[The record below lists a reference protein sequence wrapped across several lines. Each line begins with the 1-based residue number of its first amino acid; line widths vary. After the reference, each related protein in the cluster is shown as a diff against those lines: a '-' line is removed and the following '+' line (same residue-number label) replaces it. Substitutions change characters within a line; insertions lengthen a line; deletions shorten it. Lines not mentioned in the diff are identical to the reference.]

1 MDFTFNSYGLI
12 LLFFGALTALIAF
25 YIYKRGG
32 EVVRLFAAMM
42 TSNAIWSIAYGL
54 ELSST
59 SLTQAMFF
67 VNVEYLGI
75 ATLPVTWFLFSLC
88 FTNKECW
95 YKKPINLAALLV
107 MPIVTIA
114 IVWTN
119 PWHNLHYKKVEMVL
133 IDPFPMLKIY
143 PGIWYRI
150 FTVYFYLLLA
160 SGFFLIVN
168 KFKTAD
174 PIFRKQNY
182 TIIIAG
188 LIPWFA
194 NLAYLLGFR
203 PLGTIDMTPFA
214 FIFTTF
220 LILFNIYRFRLF
232 DIVPIAREKV
242 LELMTDGFVVLD
254 DQYRIIDYNSALA
267 KYIDI
272 APKRKLVGYNIDEVF
287 VDNPEL
293 ILNIK
298 SGVSGKLEIQNTV
311 NDKKI
316 TTEAEILFSNESKV
330 SSPFTIVKLQDL
342 TAAKLDSKVA
352 KDQALELEKLNQL
365 KDRIFSIISHDLRGP
380 LVNLSEVLK
389 MVAQDLISDK
399 EFKEI
404 SPALSKDIIYTTDL
418 LENLLHW
425 SRSQLKGFGISKEFF
440 NVRNVV
446 LNEINYHLPAANL
459 KHINIIHD
467 IFPNEV
473 AYADVLMFQI
483 VVRNI
488 INNAIKFCHS
498 GCDVHISANYGK
510 DKMINIRIKDSGTGI
525 STEFLEKLFT
535 DDNIS
540 SRGTQNE
547 KGTGLGL
554 MICKDFMNRNGGDI
568 SVESEMGKGTTFL
581 LTLPT
586 QAI

>member
-12 LLFFGALTALIAF
+12 LLFFGTLTALIAF
-25 YIYKRGG
+25 YTYKRGG
-32 EVVRLFAAMM
+32 EMVKLFAAMM
-42 TSNAIWSIAYGL
+42 ISNAIWSIAYGL
-54 ELSST
+54 ELSS
-59 SLTQAMFF
+59 SSFAQAMFF
-67 VNVEYLGI
+67 VKVEYLGI
-75 ATLPVTWFLFSLC
+75 ATLPLTWFLFCLC

-95 YKKPINLAALLV
+95 YKKPINLTALLV
-107 MPIVTIA
+107 MPIVTIGL
-114 IVWTN
+114 VWTN
-119 PWHNLHYKKVEMVL
+119 GWHHLHYVKVEMVHN
-133 IDPFPMLKIY
+133 DPFPMLKIY
-143 PGIWYRI
+143 PGIWYRV
-150 FTVYFYLLLA
+150 FTIYFYLLLA
-160 SGFFLIVN
+160 SGFFLILN

-188 LIPWFA
+188 LLPWSA
-194 NLAYLLGFR
+194 NVAYLLGFR

-220 LILFNIYRFRLF
+220 LIIFNIYRFRLF

-254 DQYRIIDYNSALA
+254 DQYRVIDYNSALA
-267 KYIDI
+267 RYIEL
-272 APKRKLVGYNIDEVF
+272 APKQKLVGYNIDEVF

-298 SGVSGKLEIQNTV
+298 SGVSGKFEIQNTL

-316 TTEAEILFSNESKV
+316 ITEAEVLFSNESKV
-330 SSPFTIVKLQDL
+330 SSPFTIIKLQDL
-342 TAAKLDSKVA
+342 TAAKVDSKVA
-352 KDQALELEKLNQL
+352 KDQALELDKLNQL

-389 MVAQDLISDK
+389 MVAQDQINDE
-399 EFKEI
+399 EFREI
-404 SPALSKDIIYTTDL
+404 SPALSKDITYTTDL

-425 SRSQLKGFGISKEFF
+425 SRSQLKGFGITKEFF

-446 LNEINYHLPAANL
+446 LNEINYHLPAAHL
-459 KHINIIHD
+459 KRVNIIHD
-467 IFPNEV
+467 IFPNEI

-488 INNAIKFCHS
+488 LNNAIKFCYS
-498 GCDVHISANYGK
+498 GCEVHITAKYNS
-510 DKMINIRIKDSGTGI
+510 DKMLSVGIEDNGSGM
-525 STEFLEKLFT
+525 SSEFLEKLFLE
-535 DDNIS
+535 DNVS
-540 SRGTQNE
+540 TRGTQNE

-568 SVESEMGKGTTFL
+568 SVESVLGKGTTFW
-581 LTLPT
+581 LTLP
-586 QAI
+586 IEVE

>member
-12 LLFFGALTALIAF
+12 LLFFGTLTALIAF

-32 EVVRLFAAMM
+32 EVVRLFSAMM

-54 ELSST
+54 ELSSS
-59 SLTQAMFF
+59 SLTHALFF
-67 VNVEYLGI
+67 VNIEYLGI
-75 ATLPVTWFLFSLC
+75 ATLPLTWFLFCLC

-95 YKKPINLAALLV
+95 YKKPRNLAALLI
-107 MPIVTIA
+107 MPIITIG

-119 PWHNLHYKKVEMVL
+119 PWHHLHYQKVEML
-133 IDPFPMLKIY
+133 FIEPFPMLKIY
-143 PGIWYRI
+143 PGVWYRV
-150 FTVYFYLLLA
+150 FTIYFYLLLA

-194 NLAYLLGFR
+194 NFAYLLGFR
-203 PLGTIDMTPFA
+203 PLGAIDLTPFA
-214 FIFTTF
+214 FIVTTF

-254 DQYRIIDYNSALA
+254 DKYRVIDYNSSLA
-267 KYIDI
+267 KYIELS
-272 APKRKLVGYNIDEVF
+272 PKRKLVGYDVDEVF

-293 ILNIK
+293 LLNIK
-298 SGVSGKLEIQNTV
+298 SGISGKLEIQNIV

-316 TTEAEILFSNESKV
+316 ITEAEILFSNESKL

-342 TAAKLDSKVA
+342 TAAKKDTKVA
-352 KDQALELEKLNQL
+352 KEQALELEKLNQL

-380 LVNLSEVLK
+380 LINLSEVLK
-389 MVAQDLISDK
+389 MVAQDEINNE
-399 EFKEI
+399 EFREI
-404 SPALSKDIIYTTDL
+404 LPALSKDIIYTTDL

-425 SRSQLKGFGISKEFF
+425 SRSQLKGFGITKEFF

-446 LNEINYHLPAANL
+446 MNEISYHLPAAKL
-459 KHINIIHD
+459 KHIDIIHD
-467 IFPNEV
+467 ILPNEM
-473 AYADVLMFQI
+473 AYGDVLMFQI

-488 INNAIKFCHS
+488 VTNAIKFCNEGGAVEITAKHATDKMLKIYIKDN
-498 GCDVHISANYGK
+498 GVGISAA
-510 DKMINIRIKDSGTGI
+510 S
-525 STEFLEKLFT
+525 LAQLF
-535 DDNIS
+535 NAENVS

-554 MICKDFMNRNGGDI
+554 MICKDFMDRNDGDI
-568 SVESEMGKGTTFL
+568 TVESKLGEGTTFC

-586 QAI
+586 QAL